1 MSIAPHLTRLITSQ
15 WLKNFKRSIKEG
27 QRRRAGQP
35 HKVTVYLR
43 LNDPYSYVL
52 LQVLDQFAAR
62 YPVEF
67 EFRTILNLQ
76 PEMYP
81 APELWEKNAF
91 HDGAYLANLYGLNF
105 PDTRPRR
112 DLERD
117 AGLTTQL
124 LHWELQPGYAEH
136 ALPLFE
142 AYWQDDQAKL
152 NNLVDAGITEHAECY
167 QHHLA
172 ANEAHLKSNGH
183 YLSAMLHYGGEWYW
197 GLDRLAHLER
207 RLNDLGLATDATAEI
222 QFDRGYRDFC
232 RPSPT
237 APSSDTDADTPITL
251 YWSFRSPYSYIGLVR
266 AKQLATHY
274 QLPLEVKPVLPMVMR
289 RMQVPRTKGFYIL
302 QDAKREAT
310 QYGIEFG
317 KIADPV
323 GAGVERCYAL
333 YEFAV
338 SAGKGLEFLESCA
351 RGAWAEGINAASDAG
366 LQVLVERAGLDWQ
379 QARVLLADDTWRIWA
394 QRNLADMYTED
405 LWGVPS
411 LSYRDIKV
419 YGQDRIECIEQAIRH
434 ARKVEEI

>member
-1 MSIAPHLTRLITSQ
+1 M
-15 WLKNFKRSIKEG
+15 
-27 QRRRAGQP
+27 
-35 HKVTVYLR
+35 
-43 LNDPYSYVL
+43 
-52 LQVLDQFAAR
+52 
-62 YPVEF
+62 
-67 EFRTILNLQ
+67 
-76 PEMYP
+76 
-81 APELWEKNAF
+81 
-91 HDGAYLANLYGLNF
+91 
-105 PDTRPRR
+105 
-112 DLERD
+112 
-117 AGLTTQL
+117 

-152 NNLVDAGITEHAECY
+152 SKLVDSGITEHAECY

-207 RLNDLGLATDATAEI
+207 RLNDLRLAAGAAAEI
-222 QFDRGYRDFC
+222 QYDRGYRDFC
-232 RPSPT
+232 RPLST
-237 APSSDTDADTPITL
+237 GTNSGTDADTPITL

-317 KIADPV
+317 KIADPL

-351 RGAWAEGINAASDAG
+351 RGAWAEGINAATDTG
-366 LQVLVERAGLDWQ
+366 LQLLVERAGLDWQ
-379 QARVLLADDTWRIWA
+379 QARLLLTEDGWRIWA
-394 QRNLADMYTED
+394 QRNLADMYSED

-411 LSYRDIKV
+411 LSYRDTKV

-434 ARKVEEI
+434 ARKVEEV

>member
-1 MSIAPHLTRLITSQ
+1 MSIVPHLTRLITSQ
-15 WLKNFKRSIKEG
+15 WLRNFKRSIKER

-62 YPVEF
+62 YAVEF

-76 PEMYP
+76 PQMYP
-81 APELWEKNAF
+81 APELWENNAF
-91 HDGAYLANLYGLNF
+91 HDGAYLANLYGLDF
-105 PDTRPRR
+105 PDTRPER
-112 DLERD
+112 DFKRD
-117 AGLTTQL
+117 AGLTAQL

-152 NNLVDAGITEHAECY
+152 SKLVDSGITEHAECY

-222 QFDRGYRDFC
+222 QYDRGYRDFC
-232 RPSPT
+232 RPLST
-237 APSSDTDADTPITL
+237 GTNSGTDADTPITL

-317 KIADPV
+317 KIADPL

-351 RGAWAEGINAASDAG
+351 RGAWAEGINAATDTG
-366 LQVLVERAGLDWQ
+366 LQLLVERAGLDWQ
-379 QARVLLADDTWRIWA
+379 QARLLLTEDGWRIWA
-394 QRNLADMYTED
+394 QRNLADMYSED

-411 LSYRDIKV
+411 LSYRDTKV
-419 YGQDRIECIEQAIRH
+419 YGQDRIECIEQAIRY
-434 ARKVEEI
+434 ARKVEEV

>member
-1 MSIAPHLTRLITSQ
+1 MSIVPHLTRLITSQ
-15 WLKNFKRSIKEG
+15 WLRNFKRSIKER

-62 YPVEF
+62 YAVEF

-76 PEMYP
+76 PQMYP
-81 APELWEKNAF
+81 APELWENNAF
-91 HDGAYLANLYGLNF
+91 HDGAYLANLYGLDF
-105 PDTRPRR
+105 PDTRPER
-112 DLERD
+112 DFKRD
-117 AGLTTQL
+117 AGLTAQL

-152 NNLVDAGITEHAECY
+152 SKLVDSGITEHAECY

-207 RLNDLGLATDATAEI
+207 RLNDLRLAAGAAAEI
-222 QFDRGYRDFC
+222 QYDRGYRDFC
-232 RPSPT
+232 RPLST
-237 APSSDTDADTPITL
+237 GTNSGTDADTPITL

-317 KIADPV
+317 KIADPL

-351 RGAWAEGINAASDAG
+351 RGAWAEGINAATDTG
-366 LQVLVERAGLDWQ
+366 LQLLVERAGLDWQ
-379 QARVLLADDTWRIWA
+379 QARLLLTEDGWRIWA
-394 QRNLADMYTED
+394 QRNLADMYSED

-411 LSYRDIKV
+411 LSYRDTKV

-434 ARKVEEI
+434 ARTVEEV

>member
-15 WLKNFKRSIKEG
+15 WLKNFKRNIKEG

-43 LNDPYSYVL
+43 LNDPYSYIL

>member
-15 WLKNFKRSIKEG
+15 WLRNFKRSIKER

-62 YPVEF
+62 YAVEF

-76 PEMYP
+76 PQMYP
-81 APELWEKNAF
+81 APELWENNAF
-91 HDGAYLANLYGLNF
+91 HDGAYLANLYGLDF
-105 PDTRPRR
+105 PDTRPER
-112 DLERD
+112 DFKRD
-117 AGLTTQL
+117 AGLTAQL

-152 NNLVDAGITEHAECY
+152 SKLVDSGITEHAECY

-222 QFDRGYRDFC
+222 QYDRGYRDFC
-232 RPSPT
+232 RPLST
-237 APSSDTDADTPITL
+237 GTNSGTDADTPITL

-317 KIADPV
+317 KIADPL

-351 RGAWAEGINAASDAG
+351 RGAWAEGINAATDTG
-366 LQVLVERAGLDWQ
+366 LQLLVERAGLDWQ
-379 QARVLLADDTWRIWA
+379 QARLLLTEDGWRIWA
-394 QRNLADMYTED
+394 QRNLADMYSED

-411 LSYRDIKV
+411 LSYRDTKV
-419 YGQDRIECIEQAIRH
+419 YGQDRIECIEQAIRY
-434 ARKVEEI
+434 ARKVEEV

>member
-15 WLKNFKRSIKEG
+15 WLRNFKRSIKER

-62 YPVEF
+62 YAVEF

-76 PEMYP
+76 PQMYP
-81 APELWEKNAF
+81 APELWENNAF
-91 HDGAYLANLYGLNF
+91 HDGAYLANLYGLDF
-105 PDTRPRR
+105 PDTRPER
-112 DLERD
+112 DFKRD
-117 AGLTTQL
+117 AGLTAQL

-152 NNLVDAGITEHAECY
+152 SKLVDSGITEHAECY

-207 RLNDLGLATDATAEI
+207 RLNDLRLAAGAAAEI
-222 QFDRGYRDFC
+222 QYDRGYRDFC
-232 RPSPT
+232 RPLST
-237 APSSDTDADTPITL
+237 GTNSGTDADTPITL

-317 KIADPV
+317 KIADPL

-351 RGAWAEGINAASDAG
+351 RGAWAEGINAATDTG
-366 LQVLVERAGLDWQ
+366 LQLLVERAGLDWQ
-379 QARVLLADDTWRIWA
+379 QARLLLTEDGWRIWA
-394 QRNLADMYTED
+394 QRNLADMYSED

-411 LSYRDIKV
+411 LSYRDTKV
-419 YGQDRIECIEQAIRH
+419 YGQDRIECIEQAIRY
-434 ARKVEEI
+434 ARKVEEV

>member
-15 WLKNFKRSIKEG
+15 WLKNFKRNIKEG

>member
-15 WLKNFKRSIKEG
+15 WLKNFKRNIKEG

-351 RGAWAEGINAASDAG
+351 RGAWAEGINAASDGG

>member
-15 WLKNFKRSIKEG
+15 WLRNFKRGIKER

-43 LNDPYSYVL
+43 LTDPYSYVL
-52 LQVLDQFAAR
+52 LQVLNQFAAR
-62 YPVEF
+62 YAVEF

-91 HDGAYLANLYGLNF
+91 QDGAHLANLYGLDF
-105 PDTRPRR
+105 PDTRPRQ

-117 AGLTTQL
+117 AGLTAQL

-142 AYWQDDQAKL
+142 AYWQDDQATL
-152 NNLVDAGITEHAECY
+152 SNLIDSGITEHAECY
-167 QHHLA
+167 QHHLT
-172 ANEAHLKSNGH
+172 ANEVHLRSNGH

-197 GLDRLAHLER
+197 GLDRLAHLEC
-207 RLNDLGLATDATAEI
+207 RLNELGLASGTIAEI

-232 RPSPT
+232 RPLPT
-237 APSSDTDADTPITL
+237 RPNSGTDAATPITL

-302 QDAKREAT
+302 TDAKREAT
-310 QYGIEFG
+310 QYGIDFG
-317 KIADPV
+317 KIADPL

-351 RGAWAEGINAASDAG
+351 RGAWAEGINAATDAG

-379 QARVLLADDTWRIWA
+379 QARWLLTEDGWRIWA
-394 QRNLADMYTED
+394 QRNLADMYSAD

-411 LSYRDIKV
+411 LSYRDTKV
-419 YGQDRIECIEQAIRH
+419 YGQDRIECIEQAIRYAH
-434 ARKVEEI
+434 KVEEV

>member
-1 MSIAPHLTRLITSQ
+1 MSIVPHLTRLITSQ
-15 WLKNFKRSIKEG
+15 WLRNFKRSIKER

-62 YPVEF
+62 YAVEF

-81 APELWEKNAF
+81 APELWENNAF
-91 HDGAYLANLYGLNF
+91 HDGAYLANLYGLDF
-105 PDTRPRR
+105 PDTRPER
-112 DLERD
+112 DFERD
-117 AGLTTQL
+117 AGLTAQL

-152 NNLVDAGITEHAECY
+152 SKLVDSGITEHAECY

-207 RLNDLGLATDATAEI
+207 RLNDLRLAAGAAAEI
-222 QFDRGYRDFC
+222 QYDRGYRDFC
-232 RPSPT
+232 RPLST
-237 APSSDTDADTPITL
+237 GTNSGTDADTPITL

-317 KIADPV
+317 KIADPL

-351 RGAWAEGINAASDAG
+351 RGAWAEGINAATDTG
-366 LQVLVERAGLDWQ
+366 LQLLVERAGLDWQ
-379 QARVLLADDTWRIWA
+379 QARLLLTEDGWRIWA
-394 QRNLADMYTED
+394 QRNLADMYSED

-411 LSYRDIKV
+411 LSYRDTKV

-434 ARKVEEI
+434 ARKVEEV

>member
-15 WLKNFKRSIKEG
+15 WLRNFKRGIKER

-43 LNDPYSYVL
+43 LTDPYSYVL
-52 LQVLDQFAAR
+52 LQVLNQFAAR
-62 YPVEF
+62 YAVEF

-91 HDGAYLANLYGLNF
+91 QDGAHLANLYGLDF
-105 PDTRPRR
+105 PDTRPRQ

-117 AGLTTQL
+117 AGLTAQL

-152 NNLVDAGITEHAECY
+152 SNLIDSGITEHAECY
-167 QHHLA
+167 QHHLT
-172 ANEAHLKSNGH
+172 ANEVHLRSNGH

-197 GLDRLAHLER
+197 GLDRLAHLEC
-207 RLNDLGLATDATAEI
+207 RLNELGLATGTIAEI

-232 RPSPT
+232 RPLPT
-237 APSSDTDADTPITL
+237 GPNSGTDAATPITL

-302 QDAKREAT
+302 TDAKREAT
-310 QYGIEFG
+310 QYGIDFG
-317 KIADPV
+317 KIADPL

-351 RGAWAEGINAASDAG
+351 RGAWAEGINAATDAG

-379 QARVLLADDTWRIWA
+379 QARWLLTEDGWRIWA
-394 QRNLADMYTED
+394 QRNLADMYSAD

-411 LSYRDIKV
+411 LSYRDTKV
-419 YGQDRIECIEQAIRH
+419 YGQDRIECIEQAIRYAH
-434 ARKVEEI
+434 KVEEV

>member
-15 WLKNFKRSIKEG
+15 WLKNFKRNIKEG

-62 YPVEF
+62 YAVEF

-76 PEMYP
+76 PQMYP

-91 HDGAYLANLYGLNF
+91 HDGAYLATLSGLNF

-232 RPSPT
+232 RLSPT

>member
-1 MSIAPHLTRLITSQ
+1 MSIVPHLTRLITSQ
-15 WLKNFKRSIKEG
+15 WLRNFKRSIKER

-62 YPVEF
+62 YAVEF
-67 EFRTILNLQ
+67 EFRTTLNLQ
-76 PEMYP
+76 PQMYP
-81 APELWEKNAF
+81 APELWENNAF
-91 HDGAYLANLYGLNF
+91 HDGAYLANLYGLDF
-105 PDTRPRR
+105 PDTRPER
-112 DLERD
+112 DFKRD
-117 AGLTTQL
+117 AGLTAQL

-152 NNLVDAGITEHAECY
+152 SKLVDSGITEHAECY

-207 RLNDLGLATDATAEI
+207 RLNDLRLAAGAAAEI
-222 QFDRGYRDFC
+222 QYDRGYRDFC
-232 RPSPT
+232 RPLST
-237 APSSDTDADTPITL
+237 GTNSGTDADTPITL

-317 KIADPV
+317 KIADPL

-351 RGAWAEGINAASDAG
+351 RGAWAEGINAATDTG
-366 LQVLVERAGLDWQ
+366 LQLLVERAGLDWQ
-379 QARVLLADDTWRIWA
+379 QARLLLTEDGWRIWA
-394 QRNLADMYTED
+394 QRNLADMYSED

-411 LSYRDIKV
+411 LSYRDTKV
-419 YGQDRIECIEQAIRH
+419 YGQDRIECIEQAIRY
-434 ARKVEEI
+434 ARKVEEV